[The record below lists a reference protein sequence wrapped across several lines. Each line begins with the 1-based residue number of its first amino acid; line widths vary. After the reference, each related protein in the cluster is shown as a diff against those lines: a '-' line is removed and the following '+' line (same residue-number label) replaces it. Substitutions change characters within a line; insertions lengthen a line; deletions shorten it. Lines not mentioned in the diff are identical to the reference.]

1 MTLGDILLG
10 LLVACG
16 FLISAAV
23 SRMFRKPMAG
33 VIIGGVAGMAI
44 SVMILIYG
52 LNNDGAASAT
62 GRLLELP
69 QRYLA

>member
-33 VIIGGVAGMAI
+33 VIIGGVAGMAV

-52 LNNDGAASAT
+52 LNNVAALGQA
-62 GRLLELP
+62 GLEN
-69 QRYLA
+69 